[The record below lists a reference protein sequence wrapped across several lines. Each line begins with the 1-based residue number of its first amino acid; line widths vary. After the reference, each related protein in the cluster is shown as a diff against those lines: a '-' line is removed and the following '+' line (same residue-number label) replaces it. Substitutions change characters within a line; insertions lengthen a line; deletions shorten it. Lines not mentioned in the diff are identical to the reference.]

1 MARGDFLFGMLA
13 RVSMGILRWAASAG
27 RNKLARTLTTVARGT
42 WRCLAQQTF
51 TRRAGT
57 PIADPRPE
65 SSMPAH
71 ERGKAEATALH
82 PRARGHRNG
91 REWSW
96 PDATARARRVRRGPR
111 SGATRG
117 EAGKSA

>member
-1 MARGDFLFGMLA
+1 MARGDFLFGMLLQCHGHTS
-13 RVSMGILRWAASAG
+13 VGLASAG
-27 RNKLARTLTTVARGT
+27 RNKLARTLTTVARGAR
-42 WRCLAQQTF
+42 RCLAQQTF

-57 PIADPRPE
+57 PIADARPV

-96 PDATARARRVRRGPR
+96 PDATARARRVRRGPAPR
-111 SGATRG
+111 RASRYSK
-117 EAGKSA
+117 E